1 MFWVYSFLR
10 MPKQCRSYLPAKVWL
25 YWHFSKGHIKKGTL
39 QVGAL
44 WVPCVGA
51 LMIFGRVPRYFAMGA
66 SPSEGEWGSHPGHIF
81 LARFSDNV
89 PKISARFCSSS
100 LEKYEHN

>member
-51 LMIFGRVPRYFAMGA
+51 LMILAGCLV
-66 SPSEGEWGSHPGHIF
+66 IF
-81 LARFSDNV
+81 LWV
-89 PKISARFCSSS
+89 PHHQKVSGVPILDISFWQDSATMCQRYRPDSVPPR
-100 LEKYEHN
+100 